1 MEQPNKTQGLTETI
15 QYLTYVV
22 HPQLKLQQQQVVGE
36 LEFVVVHQVIMEL
49 LVDQEVEQWKM
60 DQRDLVTH
68 LQQLLLK
75 VITEEH
81 QHNFLVKVVEVV
93 VLVEQVVT
101 QGLMVEVYLEEMVV
115 QV

>member
-1 MEQPNKTQGLTETI
+1 MEQSNKTQVLTETI

-22 HPQLKLQQQQVVGE
+22 HPQLKLQLQQVDTE
-36 LEFVVVHQVIMEL
+36 LVTVVVPLNSQEPLEVQV
-49 LVDQEVEQWKM
+49 VEQWNL
-60 DQRDLVTH
+60 DQRELVTH

-75 VITEEH
+75 VIQEEH
-81 QHNFLVKVVEVV
+81 QHQDLVKVVEVV